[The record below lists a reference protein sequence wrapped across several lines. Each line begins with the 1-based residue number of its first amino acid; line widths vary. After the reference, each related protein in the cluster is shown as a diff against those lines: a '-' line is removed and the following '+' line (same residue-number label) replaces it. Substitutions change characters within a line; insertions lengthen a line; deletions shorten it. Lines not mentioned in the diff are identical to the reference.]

1 MHKLEELLEGYCDRI
16 EKELGD
22 LHSKISKN
30 ETVLPPQDLDT
41 MDKLLHSLKSVKT
54 VMAMLEQYDNESG
67 YSGNY
72 GGRGYSGRY
81 YEPRY
86 TTPRY
91 SGEDYSGRRMSRGYS
106 RDSRDNDSV
115 RILEGMMSRAR
126 TEGEAMAIQEA
137 INAVN
142 RMEG

>member
-1 MHKLEELLEGYCDRI
+1 MHKLEELLEGYCERI

-54 VMAMLEQYDNESG
+54 VMAMIEHEGDYYPSDNK
-67 YSGNY
+67 
-72 GGRGYSGRY
+72 GYSGRY

-91 SGEDYSGRRMSRGYS
+91 SGEDYSGRRMGRGYS